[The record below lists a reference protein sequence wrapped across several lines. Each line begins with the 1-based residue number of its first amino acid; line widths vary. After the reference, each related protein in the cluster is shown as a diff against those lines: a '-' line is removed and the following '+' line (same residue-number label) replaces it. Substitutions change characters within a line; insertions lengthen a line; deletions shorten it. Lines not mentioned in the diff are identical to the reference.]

1 MMILS
6 CINGIIVSHHY
17 RILLCWIEEF
27 FIAHRFNKNNTCAYV
42 LFIAINNF
50 GWKHFLF
57 LVLVLV
63 IRILI

>member
-6 CINGIIVSHHY
+6 CINGIIVFHHY

-27 FIAHRFNKNNTCAYV
+27 FVAHRFNKNVRMYV